1 MRSIDFENVVTC
13 LIKVAKRRIAPCLVV
28 VELALEIIPCVDA
41 RLRRALCLSEH
52 GILLLQRIP
61 WEVFL

>member
-1 MRSIDFENVVTC
+1 MLSIDFEND
-13 LIKVAKRRIAPCLVV
+13 KVDKKEIVSCFVM
-28 VELALEIIPCVDA
+28 VELALEIMPCVDGIA